1 MTRPNPRLL
10 HSFLLAAV
18 LWPFA
23 AAAQNVQIV
32 TSTAPSGPGSLA
44 AAVAAMQV
52 NGQTQVLRFQLP
64 AGSVITL
71 AASLPE
77 LVGTQVEIIGTDA
90 PGLVIDGA
98 GAHRIFRYSSGQS
111 LLLRDLTLRNGRSSG
126 AGCVSSNASL
136 VTQAFDVRFTGCRTD
151 GTSAS
156 GSSGGAM
163 FAFGPLRLTR
173 THFEANVAADGG
185 IDNLSLGGGAVSFT
199 GSSMLIEQSAFI
211 GNTTLRTERPAGGC
225 FDGVGG
231 ALVMSVPVGGSAT
244 IRDTRFVGNA
254 HRCGTPTGAFSGQG
268 GAISIFG
275 PATGIAPA
283 VAIESSF
290 FGGNRADNGAGIFA
304 RSVRLNVTN
313 VAFHDNA
320 GRAAG
325 AILLGRTTGGT
336 TLGELGLVN
345 ATFWNNATQLAGFG
359 ADLQLVSDAAVVRVL
374 RNVLFAP
381 SAAGNQCSPTVFQVD
396 AGAANFVAG
405 SDCVAFLPG
414 GETITLEF
422 AAANSFGLQAPSERD
437 SAIPILDLAP
447 GSVAIDNGVNAGC
460 PARDARNLVR
470 PVDGDGNGSAVCD
483 IGAIEWRRDL
493 LANGF
498 EP

>member
-1 MTRPNPRLL
+1 MTSLHLRLPGMA
-10 HSFLLAAV
+10 LLAAV

-23 AAAQNVQIV
+23 AASQNVQFV
-32 TSTAPSGPGSLA
+32 TSTAPSGAGSLP

-98 GAHRIFRYSSGQS
+98 GAHPIFRYSSGQS

-126 AGCVSSNASL
+126 AGCLSSNASL
-136 VTQAFDVRFTGCRTD
+136 VTQAFDTRFIGCRTD
-151 GTSAS
+151 GTAAS
-156 GSSGGAM
+156 GSSGGAV

-173 THFEANVAADGG
+173 THFEANVASDGG

-199 GSSMLIEQSAFI
+199 GSSLLIEQSAFI
-211 GNTTLRTERPAGGC
+211 GNITLRTERPAGGC
-225 FDGVGG
+225 FSGVGG
-231 ALVMSVPVGGSAT
+231 ALVMSVPDGGSAT

-254 HRCGTPTGAFSGQG
+254 HRCGTPTGAFSGEG

-275 PATGIAPA
+275 PATGIVPA

-325 AILLGRTTGGT
+325 AILLTRTTGGT
-336 TLGELGLVN
+336 TIGELSLVN
-345 ATFWNNATQLAGFG
+345 TTFWNNATQLAGFG
-359 ADLQLVSDAAVVRVL
+359 ADLQLVAAAAVVRSL

-396 AGAANFVAG
+396 AGAASFVAG

-422 AAANSFGLQAPSERD
+422 AATNSFGLQAPSERD
-437 SAIPILDLAP
+437 STIPILDLAP
-447 GSVAIDNGVNAGC
+447 GSVAIDNGVNTGC

-483 IGAIEWRRDL
+483 VGAIEWRRDL